1 MQKKEAWVISVD
13 MGYGHQRAAYPLK
26 DIAYE
31 RIITA
36 NSDKIISEK
45 ERRIWHRLKV
55 IYETLSRIK
64 QFPIIGK
71 ILFGIYD
78 HFQNISPFFP
88 FRDLSKPTFP
98 VIYFWKLIKK
108 KGLCKS
114 LIDYVQNKDIPFITT
129 HFIPAL
135 AADYHGLKKIY
146 CIVTDTDI
154 NRVWVS
160 YHPKKS
166 NITYLAP
173 CRHTAFR
180 LKEYGVSDDRIIL
193 TGFPLPKE
201 NLGNN
206 REILR
211 RDLAERIINLDPKKA
226 YSNKHIGEIKKE
238 FGKYLKNKPSRHLT
252 ITYAVGGAGA
262 EKEIGI
268 KIISSLKS
276 RIKKQTVNVNLSAGT
291 RLGVKNYF
299 EEEIKKIGMNKHLG
313 KEIKIIFSLDKKGYF
328 SAFNDALHT
337 TDILWTKP
345 SELSFYTALGLPIIM
360 APPVGSHEKFN
371 LQWLEHIGSGFI
383 QENPEFVNDWL
394 YYWLEDGRL
403 AEAAFQG
410 FLDAHYKGTER
421 IERIVQNM
429 KKIK

>member
-1 MQKKEAWVISVD
+1 MIFEKSTIKLRIAKDIKALSLSKSKARFIISNLKERDMQKKEAWVISVD

-180 LKEYGVSDDRIIL
+180 LKEYGVPD
-193 TGFPLPKE
+193 
-201 NLGNN
+201 NL
-206 REILR
+206 
-211 RDLAERIINLDPKKA
+211 
-226 YSNKHIGEIKKE
+226 
-238 FGKYLKNKPSRHLT
+238 
-252 ITYAVGGAGA
+252 VMGANIA
-262 EKEIGI
+262 
-268 KIISSLKS
+268 
-276 RIKKQTVNVNLSAGT
+276 
-291 RLGVKNYF
+291 
-299 EEEIKKIGMNKHLG
+299 
-313 KEIKIIFSLDKKGYF
+313 
-328 SAFNDALHT
+328 
-337 TDILWTKP
+337 
-345 SELSFYTALGLPIIM
+345 
-360 APPVGSHEKFN
+360 
-371 LQWLEHIGSGFI
+371 
-383 QENPEFVNDWL
+383 
-394 YYWLEDGRL
+394 
-403 AEAAFQG
+403 G
-410 FLDAHYKGTER
+410 FLKVADSMLAQG
-421 IERIVQNM
+421 II
-429 KKIK
+429 